1 MQSLQTTESLALQTL
16 SSLSNRLSRIEHALV
31 GTPLLNPQNTST
43 PLSLHAAKI
52 NHRDHSIRARLSAL
66 EAALT
71 RLANHSKPVHDLLS
85 LHALYPEIFIDILPS
100 TQPPPSGGLSIEE
113 KASITLSSA
122 TQIQSVTSQLVS
134 LRDITIPDVDL
145 SIKLIELQPRVDK
158 LAVMQEVQG
167 REMAELR
174 KRSLRVLER
183 WYEVG
188 VEGVNECFA
197 EWDERVGRCD
207 RVVRR
212 REVEVGVSGSEE
224 EEEGDEE
231 EEEEEEE
238 VSGTGSSGTGSEE
251 EEEGDTS
258 VVQDA
263 KKEEAE
269 G

>member
-1 MQSLQTTESLALQTL
+1 MQSLQTTETLALQTL

-31 GTPLLNPQNTST
+31 GTPLLNPQNIST

-85 LHALYPEIFIDILPS
+85 LHASYPEIFIDILPS
-100 TQPPPSGGLSIEE
+100 TQSPPSGGLTIEE
-113 KASITLSSA
+113 KASIVLSA
-122 TQIQSVTSQLVS
+122 APQVQGVTSQLVS
-134 LRDITIPDVDL
+134 LRDIAVPDVDV

-174 KRSLRVLER
+174 RRSLKVLER

-197 EWDERVGRCD
+197 EWDERVGKCD

-212 REVEVGVSGSEE
+212 RAVELEINGAGTGTESESESESGSGSGSGSGSRSGSGTGSRNGSGSGEEDEE
-224 EEEGDEE
+224 EEEG
-231 EEEEEEE
+231 
-238 VSGTGSSGTGSEE
+238 
-251 EEEGDTS
+251 
-258 VVQDA
+258 
-263 KKEEAE
+263 
-269 G
+269 

>member
-1 MQSLQTTESLALQTL
+1 MQSLQTTETLALQTL
-16 SSLSNRLSRIEHALV
+16 SSLSHRLSRIEHALV

-43 PLSLHAAKI
+43 PLSLHAARI

-85 LHALYPEIFIDILPS
+85 LHTLYPEIFIDILPS
-100 TQPPPSGGLSIEE
+100 TQPPPPGGLTIEE
-113 KASITLSSA
+113 KASIVLSSA
-122 TQIQSVTSQLVS
+122 PHIQGVTSQLVS
-134 LRDITIPDVDL
+134 LRDIAVPDVDT
-145 SIKLIELQPRVDK
+145 SIKLIELQPRIDK

-167 REMAELR
+167 KEMAELR
-174 KRSLRVLER
+174 RRSLHVLER

-188 VEGVNECFA
+188 VEGINECFA

-212 REVEVGVSGSEE
+212 RAVETTADGSGEE
-224 EEEGDEE
+224 EAD
-231 EEEEEEE
+231 
-238 VSGTGSSGTGSEE
+238 
-251 EEEGDTS
+251 
-258 VVQDA
+258 
-263 KKEEAE
+263 EAE